1 MDFGFPDTDAVNA
14 RGAAPLWLRQT
25 SAGPPKR
32 EMQDTCL
39 FVQAVKDGTSR
50 RFVRRL
56 EARGG
61 WESNEEFDGVDGTAS
76 WQSWR
81 SGIESCTGRSRADS
95 ELSILSNA
103 SARAMHCLIH
113 GGEVKEDLGRRE
125 SQGHLLVPMEQKR
138 RIVKPLSELADG
150 NLLRSGR
157 HVRRSSNHSSTS
169 ITFSRALVSDASSH
183 PPSDSEVD
191 P

>member
-14 RGAAPLWLRQT
+14 HGAAPLWLRQT

-61 WESNEEFDGVDGTAS
+61 CESHEEFDGVDGTAS

-81 SGIESCTGRSRADS
+81 SGIESCTGLA
-95 ELSILSNA
+95 NN
-103 SARAMHCLIH
+103 SA
-113 GGEVKEDLGRRE
+113 
-125 SQGHLLVPMEQKR
+125 
-138 RIVKPLSELADG
+138 PLSLKG
-150 NLLRSGR
+150 
-157 HVRRSSNHSSTS
+157 
-169 ITFSRALVSDASSH
+169 
-183 PPSDSEVD
+183 
-191 P
+191 